1 MTATDSTK
9 KPSRSFNWREIVAIG
24 TLASTCV
31 IAIFVISVSVI
42 DYRVKMMDL
51 NAPTINTKPSPI
63 PAPRRPHSDFPPIFA
78 PVQPQT
84 PCYADDACLARTVVF
99 I

>member
-1 MTATDSTK
+1 M
-9 KPSRSFNWREIVAIG
+9 RM
-24 TLASTCV
+24 TLAVVLVV
-31 IAIFVISVSVI
+31 ICLSAVARIGVSVV
-42 DYRVKMMDL
+42 DYQVKMMDL

-63 PAPRRPHSDFPPIFA
+63 PAPRRPHSDFPPVFA

-84 PCYADDACLARTVVF
+84 PCYADDACKARTVVF